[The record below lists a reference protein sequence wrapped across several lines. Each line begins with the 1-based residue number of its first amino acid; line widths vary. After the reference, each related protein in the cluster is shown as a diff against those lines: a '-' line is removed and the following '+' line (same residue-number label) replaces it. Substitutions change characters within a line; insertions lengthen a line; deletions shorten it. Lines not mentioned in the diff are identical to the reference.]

1 MSNILFLDKMQQVI
15 KSYDS
20 NEFMECVQ
28 TKEITTNASELMNDT
43 LSVSLPF
50 DEIIKD
56 ASYIAV
62 NDTKEQEFSLYRILT
77 VKDEDNLLSFEAVN
91 FAVDELDNF
100 IIKDIR
106 PKNRS
111 FSYVINQLLTDS
123 VCDWILGVC
132 EPIKTVSSTFYYTS
146 MREALKALQELGAEF
161 TFSIEITGN
170 KITKKIINCYNQ
182 IGKITNKRFE
192 YGDEVLKIVH
202 QQDRTNIV
210 TALIGR
216 GKGEEVGDGYGRR
229 LEFSDVE
236 WRKSNGKPLDK
247 PKGQNWIEYPEM
259 TKEYGIPSNGKMLP
273 RKTVVVFDDVDD
285 ASELL
290 QKTYDQLAY
299 YCRPLVQFST
309 EILGSDSIGNT
320 VSIHRGDRNYHYQ
333 TRVFKVVTDYVNGR
347 VQASLGDN
355 LSGNSL
361 NRQLSQVQSNISDLN
376 SNKMTFYDSTEIGKY
391 QDDIMRGAGANGG
404 SIYMVNGIEAGVSQ
418 SRETYEQVFMDG
430 PKIQYSQYFMIQNNA
445 GISFKQCK
453 KGQWTTIQDVHN
465 GASTTAWTLDGTFN
479 ASFIAAG
486 ILAGVLIQGVV
497 VKSIG
502 SNSFFQSVLSNGA
515 FSIEQYKETSNVDY
529 KNPNWQK
536 DIHGGKVGEFIGT
549 YNGDTKKANGS
560 ALINYPGYIL
570 SINQDNGSGTSTP
583 VFQVPSSSTFD
594 NPVYKLFGKGT
605 IYDDLEIKG
614 NLTANS
620 LKVNGRLETKELY
633 VNGVKIDTNG
643 GGSGGSGGWN
653 GQYPPEVTSDR
664 DKRYWQIWAMAIGAG
679 FSKQAAAAL
688 LGNAQGES
696 DADPT
701 ADESGGR
708 PGFGYGVWQ
717 WTDSSG
723 ASSGRVYMINLMTRA
738 GVTDNPDT
746 ITAQFK
752 LLMWHAPNGQWI
764 ATSSYPY
771 TWTQFMTLTDINTA
785 TQAFVS
791 NFERPLVPHPE
802 RSTWAQEWYNKF
814 VNLGIP
820 SSGGGYIA
828 PISSP
833 ITVTSEM
840 GWRTSPITGAQE
852 FHNAI
857 DLVNG
862 NPTTPILA
870 SGDGQVV
877 QAGSNYYDWYGNYT
891 VIKHADGL
899 YTGYA
904 HQSRIDVSVGQN
916 VKKGQQIGLMGATG
930 PVTGPHL
937 HFQFMDE
944 YWPSSNA
951 HFKNPRDYIN
961 F

>member
-20 NEFMECVQ
+20 NEFIECVQ

-50 DEIIKD
+50 DETIKD

-77 VKDEDNLLSFEAVN
+77 AKDEDDLLSSEAIN

-111 FSYVINQLLTDS
+111 FSYVINQLLSDS
-123 VCDWILGVC
+123 GCDWVLGVC

-146 MREALKALQELGAEF
+146 MREAIKALQELGAEF

-273 RKTVVVFDDVDD
+273 RKTVVVFDDVED

-355 LSGNSL
+355 LSGNSI
-361 NRQLSQVQSNISDLN
+361 NRQLSQVQSNISDLD
-376 SNKMTFYDSTEIGKY
+376 SNKMTWYDSTEIGKY

-430 PKIQYSQYFMIQNNA
+430 PKIQDSQYFMIQNNV

-465 GASTTAWTLDGTFN
+465 GKSNTAWTLDGTFN
-479 ASFIAAG
+479 ANFIN
-486 ILAGVLIQGVV
+486 AGVLQGVRIRSV
-497 VKSIG
+497 HHDFIIELDQGKIRFIKRNG
-502 SNSFFQSVLSNGA
+502 SSENEMFAFAPTYAGGQLQGINAIQNQGYSFALSSKGNNGA
-515 FSIEQYKETSNVDY
+515 LLNV
-529 KNPNWQK
+529 
-536 DIHGGKVGEFIGT
+536 
-549 YNGDTKKANGS
+549 
-560 ALINYPGYIL
+560 
-570 SINQDNGSGTSTP
+570 
-583 VFQVPSSSTFD
+583 
-594 NPVYKLFGKGT
+594 
-605 IYDDLEIKG
+605 LEIPKDSTAENRKLNLYGEVKVDG
-614 NLTANS
+614 NF
-620 LKVNGRLETKELY
+620 Y

-643 GGSGGSGGWN
+643 GGNSGGGGGGWN
-653 GQYPPEVTSDR
+653 GHYPPEVTSDR
-664 DKRYWQIWAMAIGAG
+664 DKRYWQIWAMAIGSG

-696 DADPT
+696 DANPT
-701 ADESGGR
+701 ADEGGGR

-746 ITAQFK
+746 ITAQF
-752 LLMWHAPNGQWI
+752 
-764 ATSSYPY
+764 
-771 TWTQFMTLTDINTA
+771 
-785 TQAFVS
+785 
-791 NFERPLVPHPE
+791 
-802 RSTWAQEWYNKF
+802 
-814 VNLGIP
+814 
-820 SSGGGYIA
+820 
-828 PISSP
+828 
-833 ITVTSEM
+833 
-840 GWRTSPITGAQE
+840 
-852 FHNAI
+852 
-857 DLVNG
+857 
-862 NPTTPILA
+862 
-870 SGDGQVV
+870 
-877 QAGSNYYDWYGNYT
+877 
-891 VIKHADGL
+891 
-899 YTGYA
+899 
-904 HQSRIDVSVGQN
+904 
-916 VKKGQQIGLMGATG
+916 
-930 PVTGPHL
+930 
-937 HFQFMDE
+937 
-944 YWPSSNA
+944 
-951 HFKNPRDYIN
+951 
-961 F
+961 